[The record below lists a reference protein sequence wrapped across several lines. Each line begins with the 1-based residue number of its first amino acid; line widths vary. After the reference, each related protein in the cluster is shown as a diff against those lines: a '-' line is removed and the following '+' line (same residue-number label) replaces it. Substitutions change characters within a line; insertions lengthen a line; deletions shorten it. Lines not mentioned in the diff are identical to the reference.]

1 MVPNFVG
8 AAVPPQLGKHV
19 ENRTGYIIA
28 HVVCIMLADALVMCN
43 EAERSFAFPAAM
55 VIGALNGAGYAGA
68 GVFTNAIYA
77 DCIGANHAA
86 VGGWAV
92 AGVCVCVY
100 HCQRMW
106 YGNVSQSSMSSTQ
119 AGGEKRS
126 MTQPGVCLAGLRACS
141 LLESRTRPL
150 PQLVRALRASFG

>member
-77 DCIGANHAA
+77 DCIGAMRAA

-92 AGVCVCVY
+92 AGVCAY
-100 HCQRMW
+100 HCQRMR
-106 YGNVSQSSMSSTQ
+106 YGNVWQSSMSSTQ

-126 MTQPGVCLAGLRACS
+126 MTQLGVCSAGLLACS

-150 PQLVRALRASFG
+150 PQLVRVSQANFG